1 MQTVAKVAKVAEAG
15 VWALSVVR
23 AVGVAVALVA
33 AAVVEGVV
41 AVVAA

>member
-1 MQTVAKVAKVAEAG
+1 MAKVAKVAEAG

-23 AVGVAVALVA
+23 AVGVAVALVVA